1 MVMSSQRPAEVA
13 DRAVPG
19 HWEGDLLIGKDCKSA
34 VGTLVERTTRY
45 VLLLHLPAGRDAHL
59 VEQAM
64 RQAIG
69 GLPGELT
76 RTITWDQ
83 GKEMAY
89 HADFTIATGIP
100 VYCCD
105 PHKPWQRGSNEHTN
119 GLLRQYLPKGT
130 DLSVHSATDLAR
142 IAHSLNDRPRK
153 TLGYMTP
160 SERLAELLAHTG

>member
-1 MVMSSQRPAEVA
+1 MVMLSQRPAEA
-13 DRAVPG
+13 DDRAVPG
-19 HWEGDLLIGKDCKSA
+19 HWEGDLRLGKDGKSA
-34 VGTLVERTTRY
+34 VGILVERTTRY
-45 VLLLHLPAGRDAHL
+45 VLVLHLPAGRDAHL

-69 GLPGELT
+69 GLPGELA

-83 GKEMAY
+83 GTEMAC
-89 HADFTIATGIP
+89 HAQFTVATGIP
-100 VYCCD
+100 VSFCD

-130 DLSVHSATDLAR
+130 DLSVHAAADLAR
-142 IAHSLNDRPRK
+142 IARSLNNRPRK

-160 SERLAELLAHTG
+160 SERLAELLADTG